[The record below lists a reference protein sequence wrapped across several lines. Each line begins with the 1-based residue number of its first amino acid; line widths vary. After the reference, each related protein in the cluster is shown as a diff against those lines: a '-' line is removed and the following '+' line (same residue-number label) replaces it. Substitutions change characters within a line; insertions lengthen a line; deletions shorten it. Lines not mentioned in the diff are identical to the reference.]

1 MEKYSLVGVD
11 GNAFYVMAYVIR
23 AMKREKAGKAAI
35 EAYEKSAMS
44 GDYDNLL
51 AVSVEA
57 IDKLNEKYLDEEDED
72 CEFSW

>member
-23 AMKREKAGKAAI
+23 AMKREKADKAAI

-57 IDKLNEKYLDEEDED
+57 IDKLNEKYMDMVEDD
-72 CEFSW
+72 DL